1 MNVTHW
7 PPSALPLNC
16 TTGTPFLL
24 AATMDAEDAFRLA
37 ASKARQLTPCAS
49 ILSTFFSSF
58 SVSLKA
64 SVSRHFTP
72 RALHAACAAFWRAAT
87 YGNARFWYDTPKV
100 HGCAA
105 VAEIVAPAPT
115 VNNTTEIISTNTLS
129 IISCLLGEES
139 PNPDR
144 SERRPHLLSTSRG
157 EPSPASRVS
166 TLSAAAR
173 RRATPRL

>member
-1 MNVTHW
+1 MRVSWCLPSCLYRPVNQTPSWAPESGCSDPMNVTHW

-49 ILSTFFSSF
+49 MLSTFFSSF

-87 YGNARFWYDTPKV
+87 YGHARVSYDTPK
-100 HGCAA
+100 
-105 VAEIVAPAPT
+105 
-115 VNNTTEIISTNTLS
+115 
-129 IISCLLGEES
+129 
-139 PNPDR
+139 D
-144 SERRPHLLSTSRG
+144 
-157 EPSPASRVS
+157 
-166 TLSAAAR
+166 
-173 RRATPRL
+173 